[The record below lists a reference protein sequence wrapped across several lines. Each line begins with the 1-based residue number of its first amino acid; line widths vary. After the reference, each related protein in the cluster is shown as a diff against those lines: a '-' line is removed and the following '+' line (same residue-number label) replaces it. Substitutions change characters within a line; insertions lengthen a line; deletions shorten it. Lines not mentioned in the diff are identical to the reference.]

1 MWRYIKS
8 LLMSLTIVVV
18 DASSGKVINTK
29 GPHIL
34 IDESPA
40 DIKAKLF
47 AFNPGFDYIPNL
59 LKLELDTDTVKQVVV
74 SNNPLVAELKSLP
87 EQPRLYVTNI
97 FAVIE
102 SLVDMAQLFN
112 ETENN
117 SQSSEASLQ
126 KLRDA
131 GFVDLTI
138 DDLEFVI
145 RVNMLKTNPVVYSH
159 LKVEI
164 EEYITLSNDSQR
176 KLERKYREQEGALS
190 EFYDGVESITDFTE
204 YLDNNFQF
212 NYTNVAIEMR
222 GHSFESGVKGRFIR
236 LSNIFNQ
243 YQLTEQI
250 PFVAIQNVNDSRD
263 PMIKVYNKLMEKVSQ
278 KEIRGWVLNE
288 KKKRGIMSYKK
299 VKGLTFKYKYT
310 GSGDTTDTYMTVSI
324 TDNGIIEAKLAF
336 EEERFESDLET
347 ITSNMKRGID
357 ELLETINRLQGVFVR
372 SRRLELSSESET
384 TISSLSGYTVTNTK
398 LSKQQLTEAMYHEQI
413 ATTVFELKETRSEE
427 MVSMYYK
434 KSQSPDPDSERKG
447 LTVNIR
453 DNPYKLD
460 SSIITVYGASNLA
473 QIEAIVKQLVVL
485 SLVYESET
493 ADTKQ
498 KLKQKSHIKNLRK
511 QGVDIL
517 STKCQKPRQ
526 PSVETSTKP
535 VKGSYTLE
543 YKNIKYVCP
552 GKEYPYPGFTN
563 ENIVCCFKKDQRRRP
578 AYIRNIKSEDFDVL
592 VQPSNFKVRVTDNVS
607 KSNYETFAIKV
618 VSDYIN
624 GFDDTNSMSRYYFLS
639 NDNNLIAITNPKLIE
654 ELESAEEQN
663 IWLDSMSL
671 VKLTTEPPKNK
682 CNFPP
687 KLENKSADDINAP
700 CQHHRRNRF
709 FGYNIN
715 SYPCCFDKPREA
727 EISRKRKEIDITKQH
742 LLLTDKILDYQ
753 RIGVLPSGL
762 DKLFNGVIGSKAAG
776 KFYRMGVLQN
786 INAFYNAVL
795 LACENK
801 IDNKQVNNSGELKKY
816 LASYLEQNPDEFQ
829 KLNSGNIALRYGSL
843 NNYINNLLEP
853 QTRFPWSDIQ
863 DLLQR
868 VTKRNIIILDIPYK
882 ASDSTKIADYEN
894 IKLLCNSN
902 VKQMQN
908 LPFIILLKRLSTFEV
923 IIFTNGLQS
932 SSSRQQSDN
941 NTKSKI
947 VYTFRYQ
954 PNGEITSNVVNFLV
968 EYYAGSC
975 VKENVYP
982 ESFPYQEMLN
992 LSEIVSVLKDTPH
1005 QIVAQVVNRF
1015 RKVDYVMT
1023 KKGVLVPI
1031 KDSGVSDVGKIV
1043 SLSQLVK
1050 ANKILDI
1057 NNYRKGLDARIGLN
1071 HYLKNT
1077 GKSLEIVGAATERS
1091 VDGELYYTAVFT
1103 NFGKFVPLAHTSVN
1117 PQDSIKLL
1125 DFNYYPKIDDAL
1137 AMDTLNP
1144 NSKQLPMT
1152 AEHRYN
1158 LNLAKLKRDIFN
1170 LKREL
1175 GARLQVLPDMRKNIM
1190 DIITNTT
1197 MGRYAKLEKLI
1208 DMFIVV
1214 LGQSSN
1220 LQQTTNTEF
1229 LLQPIANDVLD
1240 DNIENLLL
1248 NNLVTSESFNPEE
1261 ITKRDSESV
1270 LFSIDDIQRWIR
1282 RFNIETES

>member
-1 MWRYIKS
+1 LWRYIKS
-8 LLMSLTIVVV
+8 LLMSLTILVV
-18 DASSGKVINTK
+18 DASSGKVINTE

-34 IDESPA
+34 IDDYPA

-47 AFNPGFDYIPNL
+47 AFNQGYDYIPNL
-59 LKLELDTDTVKQVVV
+59 LKLELETNTVKQVII
-74 SNNPLVAELKSLP
+74 SNSPLVAELKSLP
-87 EQPRLYVTNI
+87 EQSRLYITNI

-102 SLVDMAQLFN
+102 SILDMSQLFN

-117 SQSSEASLQ
+117 SQSLDASLQ
-126 KLRDA
+126 KLRED

-145 RVNMLKTNPVVYSH
+145 RVNMLKTNPVLYSH
-159 LKVEI
+159 FKVEI
-164 EEYITLSNDSQR
+164 EEYITFSNETQH
-176 KLERKYREQEGALS
+176 KLERKYREQEKALS
-190 EFYDGVESITDFTE
+190 NFYRGVESITDFTE
-204 YLDNNFQF
+204 YLDSHFQF

-222 GHSFESGVKGRFIR
+222 GHSFEYGVKGRFIR
-236 LSNIFNQ
+236 LLNIFNQ

-250 PFVAIQNVNDSRD
+250 PFVALQNVNGSRY
-263 PMIKVYNKLMEKVSQ
+263 PTIKVYNKLLEKVTQ
-278 KEIRGWVLNE
+278 KEIRSWVLNE

-299 VKGLTFKYKYT
+299 VKGLMFKYKYI
-310 GSGDTTDTYMTVSI
+310 GICSGLPNESDTYMTVSI
-324 TDNGIIEAKLAF
+324 ADNGIIEAKLAF

-347 ITSNMKRGID
+347 ITSNMKKGID
-357 ELLETINRLQGVFVR
+357 ELLETINHLQSVFLR
-372 SRRLELSSESET
+372 SRRLESSSESET
-384 TISSLSGYTVTNTK
+384 TISSLSGFTVTNTK
-398 LSKQQLTEAMYHEQI
+398 LSKQKLTEAMYHEEI
-413 ATTVFELKETRSEE
+413 ATTVFELKEIRSEE
-427 MVSMYYK
+427 MVSTYYK
-434 KSQSPDPDSERKG
+434 KSQLSDQDPDSERKG

-473 QIEAIVKQLVVL
+473 QIEAIVKQLIVL
-485 SLVYESET
+485 SSVYESET
-493 ADTKQ
+493 EDTKQ

-526 PSVETSTKP
+526 PSVDASTNP
-535 VKGSYTLE
+535 VKDSYTLE

-592 VQPSNFKVRVTDNVS
+592 VQPSNFKIHVTENLS
-607 KSNYETFAIKV
+607 KSKYETFAIKV
-618 VSDYIN
+618 ISDYVS
-624 GFDDTNSMSRYYFLS
+624 GFDNTNSMSRYYFLS
-639 NDNNLIAITNPKLIE
+639 NDNNLISITNPKLIE

-671 VKLTTEPPKNK
+671 VKLTAEPPKNK

-687 KLENKSADDINAP
+687 KLENKSADNINAP
-700 CQHHRRNRF
+700 CQHHQFNRF

-727 EISRKRKEIDITKQH
+727 EITRKRKEIDVTKQH

-753 RIGVLPSGL
+753 RIGVLPPGL
-762 DKLFNGVIGSKAAG
+762 DKLFNSVIGSKATG

-786 INAFYNAVL
+786 ANAFYNAVL

-816 LASYLEQNPDEFQ
+816 LGSYLEENPEEFQ

-843 NNYINNLLEP
+843 KNYINSLLEP
-853 QTRFPWSDIQ
+853 QTRFHWNDIQ

-908 LPFIILLKRLSTFEV
+908 LPFIILLKRLATFEV

-932 SSSRQQSDN
+932 SSVRQQSDN
-941 NTKSKI
+941 NSKSKI

-954 PNGEITSNVVNFLV
+954 PNREITSNVVNFLV
-968 EYYAGSC
+968 EYYDSSC

-982 ESFPYQEMLN
+982 ESFPYQEMLD
-992 LSEIVSVLKDTPH
+992 LSEIVSTLKDTSH
-1005 QIVAQVVNRF
+1005 QIVAQVINKF
-1015 RKVDYVMT
+1015 RKVEYVMT

-1050 ANKILDI
+1050 ANKLLDI
-1057 NNYRKGLDARIGLN
+1057 NTYRKGLDGLN
-1071 HYLKNT
+1071 HYLKSK
-1077 GKSLEIVGAATERS
+1077 GKSLEILGAATERS
-1091 VDGELYYTAVFT
+1091 DDSELYYTAIFT
-1103 NFGKFVPLAHTSVN
+1103 NFGKFVPLSHTPIN
-1117 PQDSIKLL
+1117 PQDSIQLL
-1125 DFNYYPKIDDAL
+1125 DFKYYPKVDDAL
-1137 AMDTLNP
+1137 AMDDP
-1144 NSKQLPMT
+1144 NQLPTT

-1158 LNLAKLKRDIFN
+1158 LNLIKLKRDIFN
-1170 LKREL
+1170 LRREL
-1175 GARLQVLPDMRKNIM
+1175 GAGLQVSPDIKKNIA
-1190 DIITNTT
+1190 DITT
-1197 MGRYAKLEKLI
+1197 DTKMGRYAKIEKLI
-1208 DMFIVV
+1208 DMFIVI
-1214 LGQSSN
+1214 LGNSAKQTSN
-1220 LQQTTNTEF
+1220 TKF
-1229 LLQPIANDVLD
+1229 LLQHIANEVLD

-1248 NNLVTSESFNPEE
+1248 NNLVTSEVFNPEE

-1270 LFSIDDIQRWIR
+1270 LFSIDDIQRWIK
-1282 RFNIETES
+1282 RFNTETES